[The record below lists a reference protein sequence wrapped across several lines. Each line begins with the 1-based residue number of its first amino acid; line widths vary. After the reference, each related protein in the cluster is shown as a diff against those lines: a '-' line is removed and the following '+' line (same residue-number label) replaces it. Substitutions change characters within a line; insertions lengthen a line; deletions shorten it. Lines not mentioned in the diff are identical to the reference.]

1 MFVRVKHGHP
11 LSIRS
16 GFFDVRA
23 NRHES
28 ARIYACLRF
37 LGFRPWAADMV
48 LGTACRAAHLPVR
61 SR

>member
-37 LGFRPWAADMV
+37 FSDSLDLDLGQLIWSSV
-48 LGTACRAAHLPVR
+48 LLVE
-61 SR
+61 